1 MKKKKILIIEDNED
15 IRDSS
20 VEILELAGYEVLE
33 ADNGKIGVELAQ
45 QHIPDMILCDIMMP
59 ELDGYGVL
67 YLLSKNRETSNIP
80 FIFLTAKAERADMRK
95 GMDMGADDYLTK
107 PFDDMELLNTIESRF
122 HKKEKIEAFYSKSFE
137 SLQLLTNQNQGQ
149 GLEELKKIIADRK
162 VKQVRKK
169 QIIYYES
176 DAITGIYLILSGRVK
191 AVKLSEDGRELVTGM
206 YGPDEYL
213 GIQAMLSGDQYNE
226 TTEAVDDTTICLL
239 PKDTVK
245 QLLDTYTDIGQKFIK
260 VLSSNLIEKEE
271 QLLQLAYHSVRKRM
285 AEILIRL
292 AKQQNTT
299 ENSEAQ
305 IRISREDLASMA
317 GMATETVSRTLSDF
331 KDEGIIEK
339 KGSVID
345 IVDFSKLLKMKN

>member
-1 MKKKKILIIEDNED
+1 MKKKILIIEDNKD
-15 IRDSS
+15 IRESS
-20 VEILELAGYEVLE
+20 VEILILAGYDVLE

-45 QHIPDMILCDIMMP
+45 QHLPDMILCDIMMP

-80 FIFLTAKAERADMRK
+80 FIFLTAKAERSDMRK
-95 GMDMGADDYLTK
+95 GMEMGADDYLTK

-122 HKKEKIEAFYSKSFE
+122 HKKDKIEAFYSKSFE
-137 SLQLLTNQNQGQ
+137 SLQLLTNQNQG
-149 GLEELKKIIADRK
+149 LDELKKIIADRK

-176 DAITGIYLILSGRVK
+176 DNVTGIYLILSGRVK
-191 AVKLSEDGRELVTGM
+191 AIKMSEDGRELVTGI

-213 GIQAMLSGDQYNE
+213 GIQAMLSGDHYNE
-226 TTEAVDDTTICLL
+226 TAEAVDDTTICLL
-239 PKDTVK
+239 PKDIVK
-245 QLLDTYTDIGQKFIK
+245 QLLDSYTDIGQKFIRL
-260 VLSSNLIEKEE
+260 LSSNLIEKEE
-271 QLLQLAYHSVRKRM
+271 QLLQLAYHSVRKRL
-285 AEILIRL
+285 AEVLIRL
-292 AKQQNTT
+292 AKQQNA
-299 ENSEAQ
+299 SESSEVQ

-317 GMATETVSRTLSDF
+317 GMATETVSRTLSDL

-345 IVDFSKLLKMKN
+345 IVDFTKLHKMKN

>member
-1 MKKKKILIIEDNED
+1 MKKRILIIEDNAD
-15 IRDSS
+15 IRESS

-33 ADNGKIGVELAQ
+33 ADNGKTGVELAQ
-45 QHIPDMILCDIMMP
+45 QHLPDMILCDIMMP

-67 YLLSKNRETSNIP
+67 YLLSKNAETENIP

-95 GMDMGADDYLTK
+95 GMEMGADDYLTK

-122 HKKEKIEAFYSKSFE
+122 NKKEKIEAFYSKSFE
-137 SLQLLTNQNQGQ
+137 NLKQLTNQSQ
-149 GLEELKKIIADRK
+149 GLDELKKIIADRK

-176 DAITGIYLILSGRVK
+176 DNINGIYLILSGRVK
-191 AVKLSEDGRELVTGM
+191 TVKLSEDGRELVTGM
-206 YGPDEYL
+206 FGTDEYL
-213 GIQAMLSGDQYNE
+213 GIQAMLSGDLHNE
-226 TTEAVDDTTICLL
+226 TAEAIEDTTICLL

-245 QLLDTYTDIGQKFIK
+245 QLLESYTDIGQKFIK
-260 VLSSNLIEKEE
+260 LLSCNLVEKEE

-285 AEILIRL
+285 SEILLRL
-292 AKQQNTT
+292 VKQQNKIEGT
-299 ENSEAQ
+299 AAD

-339 KGSVID
+339 KGSVIH
-345 IVDFSKLLKMKN
+345 ILNFSKLEKMKN